1 MSYVISVME
10 MDRKVKLG
18 KKEKEII
25 DFLLKNEGN
34 VWQSE
39 ILERFTWASQ
49 YVNVIIKRLYRLEQK
64 GLIEIRQEINPE
76 TGKQK
81 KRVYLKQ

>member
-1 MSYVISVME
+1 
-10 MDRKVKLG
+10 MDRKKRIG

-25 DFLLKNEGN
+25 DFLLKNNGSA
-34 VWQSE
+34 WQSE
-39 ILERFTWASQ
+39 ILERFTWASR
-49 YVNVIIKRLYRLEQK
+49 YTSILIKRLYRLQQK

-81 KRVYLKQ
+81 KRIYLRQ

>member
-1 MSYVISVME
+1 
-10 MDRKVKLG
+10 MDRRIDRRIRLG

-34 VWQSE
+34 VWQSD
-39 ILERFTWASQ
+39 IIERFVWASR
-49 YVNVIIKRLYRLEQK
+49 YTSYLIARLYRMQEK
-64 GLIEIRQEINPE
+64 GLLEIKQEINPE

>member
-1 MSYVISVME
+1 MN
-10 MDRKVKLG
+10 KVRLG

-25 DFLLKNEGN
+25 DFLQRNGGN
-34 VWQSE
+34 VWQSD
-39 ILERFTWASQ
+39 IIERFTWASQ
-49 YVNVIIKRLYRLEQK
+49 YANVIIKRLYRLEQK

>member
-1 MSYVISVME
+1 MN
-10 MDRKVKLG
+10 KVRLG

-25 DFLLKNEGN
+25 DFLLKNGGN
-34 VWQSE
+34 VWQSD
-39 ILERFTWASQ
+39 ILERFTWANRYTS
-49 YVNVIIKRLYRLEQK
+49 ILIKRIYRLQQK

-76 TGKQK
+76 NGKQK